1 MNTKLIGTL
10 EKVFVIGIFLLAV
23 IGIVCFSVGIV
34 MSDTVANPAELAS
47 NVCRFL
53 GIITI
58 VLIFG
63 DMYSAYIE
71 LNKKRFD

>member
-10 EKVFVIGIFLLAV
+10 EKVLVIGIFLLAV

-34 MSDTVANPAELAS
+34 MSDTVANPAELAR

-53 GIITI
+53 GIIMI

>member
-10 EKVFVIGIFLLAV
+10 EKVLVISIFLLAV

-34 MSDTVANPAELAS
+34 MSDTVANPTELAR
-47 NVCRFL
+47 NVYRFL
-53 GIITI
+53 GIIMI